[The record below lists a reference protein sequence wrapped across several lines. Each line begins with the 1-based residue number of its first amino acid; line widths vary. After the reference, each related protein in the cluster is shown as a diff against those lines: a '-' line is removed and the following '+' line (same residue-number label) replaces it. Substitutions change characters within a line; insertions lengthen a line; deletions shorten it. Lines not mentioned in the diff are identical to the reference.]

1 MCQEVTLAQLRR
13 WLLLYAD
20 RIDEEAEQLT
30 VLDAAIGDADH
41 GANMVRGMSKV
52 RMRLRD
58 EAEAGEDVPALFRTV
73 AMTLI
78 SSVGGAAGP
87 LYGAFFLRAAQEPQ
101 VASCIT
107 VTTAQ
112 LAAMFRAGAEGVQN
126 RGKAAPGEKT
136 MLDVLF
142 PAVDA
147 LEQAAVDGLALQDA
161 LHAAVV
167 AAQTGL
173 EATIAMEARK
183 GRASYLGPRSI
194 GHQDPGGTS
203 SYYLFETLAA
213 AIDSPA

>member
-1 MCQEVTLAQLRR
+1 
-13 WLLLYAD
+13 
-20 RIDEEAEQLT
+20 
-30 VLDAAIGDADH
+30 
-41 GANMVRGMSKV
+41 
-52 RMRLRD
+52 
-58 EAEAGEDVPALFRTV
+58 
-73 AMTLI
+73 
-78 SSVGGAAGP
+78 
-87 LYGAFFLRAAQEPQ
+87 
-101 VASCIT
+101 
-107 VTTAQ
+107 
-112 LAAMFRAGAEGVQN
+112 MFRAGAEGVQN

-213 AIDSPA
+213 ATDSPA